1 MRYYSIVIGI
11 LLIAVSCV
19 PLYAD
24 SAPDTLTLQQAIQ
37 LAVGTN
43 PQVQLAK
50 ERIHAYEELIGVARS
65 GNYPNL
71 TALATYS
78 HLAPVPEVTIP
89 GESPIALYPKNN
101 YDLSLNL
108 TQMIYDFGRV
118 SAQTAYARSSVQAA
132 SDSLG
137 ITQWSLAYRTASSFY
152 LILILRQSLS
162 VLQEQI
168 DVLNEHLDISRK
180 RVETGS
186 ATKLDTLTTLVRI
199 AATRDQLIDT
209 QNALHTQEIAFRQL
223 LGLPTDQPI
232 TLAGGFDTTSVSLNQ
247 DSLLQAAFTQRPEY
261 ITAKDAEASAILRE
275 HLVGL
280 GNKPHLGLS
289 LTGGFMNGY
298 FPNLNRLK
306 GNYVVAAQAQA
317 PIFDG
322 FRTRHE
328 KDAVAAGLAALRAR
342 NKDLERRITTE
353 VLQALNMAKA
363 SRSKIANSLIQIA
376 RAEEAVDM
384 GQTQYSAGV
393 ITNLELLDAQTSLS
407 EAKLIHLKAL
417 YDYVTSLVALDRVTG
432 RKIW

>member
-1 MRYYSIVIGI
+1 MKYSSIIVGI
-11 LLIAVSCV
+11 LTIAILCV

-24 SAPDTLTLQQAIQ
+24 SSPATLTLQQAIQ
-37 LAVGTN
+37 LAIGTN
-43 PQVQLAK
+43 PRVQLAQD
-50 ERIHAYEELIGVARS
+50 RIRAYEELIGVARS

-71 TALATYS
+71 TALAAYS
-78 HLAPVPEVTIP
+78 HIAPVPEVTIP

-108 TQMIYDFGRV
+108 TQKIYDFGRTA
-118 SAQTAYARSSVQAA
+118 AQTDYARSGLQAA

-137 ITQWSLAYRTASSFY
+137 ITQWSLAYQTASSFY
-152 LILILRQSLS
+152 FILILRQSIS

-168 DVLNEHLDISRK
+168 DVLNEHLNISRK

-199 AATRDQLIDT
+199 AATKDQLIDA
-209 QNALHTQEIAFRQL
+209 QNALQTQEIAFRQS

-232 TLAGGFDTTSVSLNQ
+232 TLSGDFDTTSVTLNQ
-247 DSLLQAAFTQRPEY
+247 DSLLQAAFAQRPEY
-261 ITAKDAEASAILRE
+261 ITAKDAEASSILRE
-275 HLVGL
+275 HLIGL

-289 LTGGFMNGY
+289 LTGGFTNGY

-306 GNYVVAAQAQA
+306 GNYVAAVQAQA

-322 FRTRHE
+322 YRTRHE
-328 KDAVAAGLAALRAR
+328 KDAAAAGLAALRSR
-342 NKDLERRITTE
+342 NKDLQRRITTE
-353 VLQALNMAKA
+353 VLQALTATEA
-363 SRSKIANSLIQIA
+363 SRSKIENSLVQIA
-376 RAEEAVDM
+376 RAKEAVDM
-384 GQTQYSAGV
+384 GKTQYAAGV

-407 EAKLIHLKAL
+407 QAKLIHLKAI

>member
-1 MRYYSIVIGI
+1 MRYSSIIIGV
-11 LLIAVSCV
+11 LLIAVFSA

-24 SAPDTLTLQQAIQ
+24 PAPDTLTLQQAIE

-43 PQVQLAK
+43 PQVQLAQ
-50 ERIHAYEELIGVARS
+50 ERIRAYEQLIGVARS

-78 HLAPVPEVTIP
+78 HVAPVPEVTIP
-89 GESPIALYPKNN
+89 GESPISLYPKNN

-108 TQMIYDFGRV
+108 TQKIYDFGRT
-118 SAQTAYARSSVQAA
+118 SAQTDYARSSVQAA
-132 SDSLG
+132 ADSLG
-137 ITQWSLAYRTASSFY
+137 ITQWSLAYQTASSYY
-152 LILILRQSLS
+152 LILILRQSIS

-168 DVLNEHLDISRK
+168 DVLGQHLDISRK

-199 AATRDQLIDT
+199 AAINDQLIDT
-209 QNALHTQEIAFRQL
+209 QNALQTQEIAFRQL
-223 LGLPTDQPI
+223 LGLPIDQPI
-232 TLAGGFDTTSVSLNQ
+232 ALSGDFDTTSVTLNQ
-247 DSLLQAAFTQRPEY
+247 DSLLQTAFAQRPEY

-289 LTGGFMNGY
+289 LTGGFTNGY

-322 FRTRHE
+322 YRTRHQ
-328 KDAVAAGLAALRAR
+328 KDAVAAVVAALRAL
-342 NKDLERRITTE
+342 NKDIERRITTE
-353 VLQALNMAKA
+353 VLQTLA
-363 SRSKIANSLIQIA
+363 SAQANRSKIENSLVQIA

-407 EAKLIHLKAL
+407 QAKLIHLKAM